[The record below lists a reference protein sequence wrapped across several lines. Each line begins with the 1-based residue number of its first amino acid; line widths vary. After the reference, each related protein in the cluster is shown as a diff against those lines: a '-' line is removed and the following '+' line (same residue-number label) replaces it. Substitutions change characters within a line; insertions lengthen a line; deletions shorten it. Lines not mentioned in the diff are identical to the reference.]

1 MRQVLNIS
9 ASFEKVFPAASK
21 QEEPL
26 ENAASMTWMP
36 NKKIQGAIAAV
47 TAATMRANMCVC
59 HPVKAYC
66 IEKVSQNGIL
76 PADGSPKPLT
86 AIYGASVLETS
97 VKNGSETA
105 NHIDFSFYN

>member
-1 MRQVLNIS
+1 
-9 ASFEKVFPAASK
+9 
-21 QEEPL
+21 
-26 ENAASMTWMP
+26 MP

-76 PADGSPKPLT
+76 LPADGPKPLT
-86 AIYGASVLETS
+86 RLFMVALY
-97 VKNGSETA
+97 
-105 NHIDFSFYN
+105 